1 MPPTFDELVREHSG
15 RIRQIARRYA
25 DAGSVDDL
33 VQEILIRLWR
43 SLPGFRGESK
53 VGTWVYRI
61 ALNAAMTSVKASIR
75 HRELKEAATA
85 AQAVVHSVETG
96 ASADDILTRFTQGL
110 GEIDASIL
118 MMYLDDLSPEDMS
131 SVLGISP
138 NAIAVRITRLK
149 QKFVATY
156 VD

>member
-1 MPPTFDELVREHSG
+1 MAPTFEELVRDHGG

-25 DAGSVDDL
+25 DAGAVDDL

-53 VGTWVYRI
+53 VGTWIYRI
-61 ALNAAMTSVKASIR
+61 ALNAAMTSVKASVR
-75 HRELKEAATA
+75 HRQLKEAAAA
-85 AQAVVHSVETG
+85 AQTITHSGDPG
-96 ASADDILTRFTQGL
+96 ASPDDILTKFTQGL

-131 SVLGISP
+131 SVLGIS
-138 NAIAVRITRLK
+138 
-149 QKFVATY
+149 
-156 VD
+156 